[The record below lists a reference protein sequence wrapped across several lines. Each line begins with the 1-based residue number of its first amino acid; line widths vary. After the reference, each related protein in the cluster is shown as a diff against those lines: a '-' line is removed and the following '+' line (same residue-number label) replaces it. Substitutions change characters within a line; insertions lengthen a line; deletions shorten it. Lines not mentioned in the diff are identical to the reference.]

1 VGGVAVDLLHALHL
15 AACALVVALALRGSV
30 AALPRALIGLLV
42 GRLALELA
50 ATGSIVARG
59 DAGTLARALGGSH
72 LGAGVA
78 VFGLL
83 TVAQVALVA
92 AGGERAAEV
101 AARFSLDA
109 LPGRQMA
116 IDADLRAGAVTPELA
131 GARREA
137 LLDEAT
143 ARGAMDGAFRFVKGD
158 ALAGVAVALVN
169 LLVGAAAAVLSR
181 GLPLREA
188 VERFAALAVGQGLAS
203 RVPAVLVAGA
213 AAVAVTRPARDE
225 HPAAAR
231 AGLVAGALVTA
242 SAALVPGVR
251 AWPFALVAVA
261 CAVAASL
268 RRASPSGAPTIVF
281 EADVPSGLPFEAA
294 MREALDALGLPLRF
308 TVVRASGGGALRV
321 HGLAV
326 ATADSPEVAWLRAA
340 VRSHAWRGVGVDE
353 ARAMLDGAAR
363 EAPTLVRSLVTA
375 HGLPALAEVLRRL
388 VREGVSVRALRAVLE
403 AVERAGAERDPAVL
417 TERVRVALG
426 PVTLEGGAW
435 MVDPVIASAL
445 RDLARPGAS
454 PGEALVEDVVRAV
467 RAAVGDDPAPV
478 LVVEQ
483 PLRRRLRAVL
493 ERDLPEARVLGLD
506 ELAAAPARRGWVRA
520 L

>member
-1 VGGVAVDLLHALHL
+1 VGGAVIDLLHALHL
-15 AACALVVALALRGSV
+15 AACALVAALALRGSV

-50 ATGSIVARG
+50 ATGSLVARG
-59 DAGTLARALGGSH
+59 DAGTLARALGGAH
-72 LGAGVA
+72 VGAGVA

-116 IDADLRAGAVTPELA
+116 VDADLRAGAVTPELA
-131 GARREA
+131 GARRDA

-169 LLVGAAAAVLSR
+169 LLVGAAAAALSR
-181 GLPLREA
+181 GVPLRDA
-188 VERFAALAVGQGLAS
+188 VERFASLAVGQGLAA

-242 SAALVPGVR
+242 LAAIVPGVR

-261 CAVAASL
+261 CAVGASL
-268 RRASPSGAPTIVF
+268 RRASPSGAPTFVF
-281 EADVPSGLPFEAA
+281 EAGVPAAAPFEAA
-294 MREALDALGLPLRF
+294 MREALDALGLPLGIA
-308 TVVRASGGGALRV
+308 VVRAGGATLRV

-326 ATADSPEVAWLRAA
+326 ATAGAPEVAWLRAA
-340 VRSHAWRGVGVDE
+340 VRSHAWRAVGVDE

-388 VREGVSVRALRAVLE
+388 VRERVSVKPLRAVLE

-417 TERVRVALG
+417 AERVRVALG
-426 PVTLEGGAW
+426 PVSLEGEAW

-445 RDLARPGAS
+445 RDLARPGATA
-454 PGEALVEDVVRAV
+454 GEALIEDVVRAV
-467 RAAVGDDPAPV
+467 RAAVGDEAAPV

-493 ERDLPEARVLGLD
+493 ERDLPEARVIGLD
-506 ELAAAPARRGWVRA
+506 ELAEAPARRGWVRPV
-520 L
+520 

>member
-1 VGGVAVDLLHALHL
+1 VIDLLHALHL
-15 AACALVVALALRGSV
+15 AACSLVAALALRGSV

-50 ATGSIVARG
+50 ATGSIIARG
-59 DAGTLARALGGSH
+59 DAGTLARGLGGAH
-72 LGAGVA
+72 VGAGAA

-109 LPGRQMA
+109 LPGRQLA

-143 ARGAMDGAFRFVKGD
+143 ARGAMDGAFRFIKGD

-169 LLVGAAAAVLSR
+169 LLVGAAVAALSR
-181 GLPLREA
+181 GVPLREA
-188 VERFAALAVGQGLAS
+188 GERFASLAVGQGLAV
-203 RVPAVLVAGA
+203 RVPALLVAGA

-225 HPAAAR
+225 RPAAR

-242 SAALVPGVR
+242 SAALLPGVR
-251 AWPFALVAVA
+251 AWPFALVAAA
-261 CAVAASL
+261 CAVGASL
-268 RRASPSGAPTIVF
+268 RRASPRGAPTLVF
-281 EADVPSGLPFEAA
+281 EADVPAASPFEAA
-294 MREALDALGLPLRF
+294 MREALDALGLPLGAAA
-308 TVVRASGGGALRV
+308 VRATGGATLRV

-326 ATADSPEVAWLRAA
+326 ASADAPDVAWVRAA

-363 EAPTLVRSLVTA
+363 DAPTLVRSLVTA
-375 HGLPALAEVLRRL
+375 HGLPTLAEVLRRL
-388 VREGVSVRALRAVLE
+388 VREGVSVKPLRAVLE
-403 AVERAGAERDPAVL
+403 AVERSGAERDPAVL
-417 TERVRVALG
+417 AERVRVALG
-426 PVTLEGGAW
+426 PVTLGDGAW
-435 MVDPVIASAL
+435 LVDPVIASAL
-445 RDLARPGAS
+445 RDLARPGAAA
-454 PGEALVEDVVRAV
+454 GDALVDDVVRAV

-506 ELAAAPARRGWVRA
+506 ELAEAPARRGWVRPV
-520 L
+520 